1 MTRTEADIIEKLDSV
16 PNKAGYIKELIR
28 RDIENNKNWE
38 NHYGGIA
45 IMGKKNWYAL
55 LWDSDDTDWGTGTFD
70 WDEAVKRAKS
80 AGYERIAE
88 IDGGYDA
95 DGNATADPICV
106 AEYIS
111 GEDF

>member
-1 MTRTEADIIEKLDSV
+1 MENFREFRKKVLDKYTHCVYNES
-16 PNKAGYIKELIR
+16 IQ
-28 RDIENNKNWE
+28 NNKQKQRRE
-38 NHYGGIA
+38 YK
-45 IMGKKNWYAL
+45 MEKKNWYAL
-55 LWDSDDTDWGTGTFD
+55 LWDSEDTDWGTGTFD

-95 DGNATADPICV
+95 DGNETTDPICV